1 MSPEILGDKEIFP
14 IECNKIDI
22 FSFRIL
28 YNLSYAEYPY
38 NMTFKDKKNFKDIKR
53 KIEKNGL
60 VFPKK
65 FKKFSPYFTRFL
77 SCLLEKDITK
87 RISINDALKDHWIKG
102 ADLVFQ
108 EKEKIND
115 LEKFLINIV
124 TDNIRSFN
132 YYLAGI
138 KNI

>member
-1 MSPEILGDKEIFP
+1 MVWFFLKSL
-14 IECNKIDI
+14 
-22 FSFRIL
+22 
-28 YNLSYAEYPY
+28 
-38 NMTFKDKKNFKDIKR
+38 
-53 KIEKNGL
+53 
-60 VFPKK
+60 
-65 FKKFSPYFTRFL
+65 KKFSPYFTRFL

-138 KNI
+138 KNV